1 MKPISGAI
9 SAQIHEIFG
18 SIKVMVHAM
27 KFTASRENLLP
38 ALQTIIAVIERKQT
52 LPILSNILLKMTN
65 DQLVLTGTDLEI
77 QLVTRTTVDPMDE
90 GGEIT
95 TPARKLM
102 DICRLLPEQ
111 SQLSIALKDER
122 LHLRSGRSRF
132 TLSTLPAGSYPE
144 LSSKEHDAE
153 FRIDEVKLK
162 KLLGKTHF
170 CMALQDVRRFL
181 NGLLFEI
188 ENDRL
193 QAVAS
198 DGHRMAMYSE
208 SLSDVLGVGKR
219 VTVPRKSI
227 TELYRLLTDSERPIT
242 VQIASNSLCVRGGD
256 ILFSTKLLDGKYPD
270 YKGSIPTS
278 VTKVIGI
285 EQQAFREALSRAAI
299 LSNET
304 VKGIRLDIAPGLM
317 KISAHNPEQEAAE
330 EEVEIHYDGEPFFV
344 GFNVTYMLDA
354 VSNIDSDEVSL
365 SFTESNKCCVVED
378 PMDDN
383 LKFIVMPVHL

>member
-1 MKPISGAI
+1 
-9 SAQIHEIFG
+9 
-18 SIKVMVHAM
+18 M
-27 KFTASRENLLP
+27 KFTVSRESLLP
-38 ALQTIIAVIERKQT
+38 PLQTIIGVIERKQT

-77 QLVTRTTVDPMDE
+77 QLVTRTTVDHVDQ

-111 SQLSIALKDER
+111 SQLSIELKEER

-132 TLSTLPAGSYPE
+132 TLSTLPAGNYPE
-144 LSSKEHDAE
+144 FSSKEHDAE
-153 FRIDEVKLK
+153 FQIDEVKFK
-162 KLLGKTHF
+162 KILGKTYF

-208 SLSDVLGVGKR
+208 TLSDVPGASKR
-219 VTVPRKSI
+219 VIVPRKSVM
-227 TELYRLLTDSERPIT
+227 ELYRLLDESKRPLT
-242 VQIASNSLCVRGGD
+242 VQTASNSLCVRGGD
-256 ILFSTKLLDGKYPD
+256 IVFSTKLLDGKYPD

-285 EQQAFREALSRAAI
+285 GKQVFREALSRTAI

-304 VKGIRLDIAPGLM
+304 FKGIRLDIAPRLM
-317 KISAHNPEQEAAE
+317 KISAHNLEQEAAE

-354 VSNIDSDEVSL
+354 VSNIDSDEISL
-365 SFTESNKCCVVED
+365 SFTDSNKCCVVED
-378 PMDDN
+378 PVDDN

>member
-1 MKPISGAI
+1 
-9 SAQIHEIFG
+9 
-18 SIKVMVHAM
+18 M
-27 KFTASRENLLP
+27 KFTVSRENLLP
-38 ALQTIIAVIERKQT
+38 SLQTIIGVIERKQT

-77 QLVTRTTVDPMDE
+77 QLVTRTAVDPVDQ

-111 SQLSIALKDER
+111 SQLSIDLKDEK
-122 LHLRSGRSRF
+122 LYLRSGRSRF
-132 TLSTLPAGSYPE
+132 TLSTLPAGNYPE
-144 LSSKEHDAE
+144 FSSKEYDTE
-153 FRIDEVKLK
+153 FRIDEVKFK
-162 KLLGKTHF
+162 KILGKTYF
-170 CMALQDVRRFL
+170 CMALQDVRHFL

-208 SLSDVLGVGKR
+208 TLSDVVGASKR
-219 VTVPRKSI
+219 VIIPRKSI
-227 TELYRLLTDSERPIT
+227 MELYRLLDESERPIT

-256 ILFSTKLLDGKYPD
+256 IVFSTKLLEGKYPD

-285 EQQAFREALSRAAI
+285 GKQLFREALSRAAI

-304 VKGIRLDIAPGLM
+304 FKGIRLDIASGLM
-317 KISAHNPEQEAAE
+317 KISANNPAQEAAE
-330 EEVEIHYDGEPFFV
+330 EEVEINYDGEPFFV
-344 GFNVTYMLDA
+344 GFNVSYLLDA

-365 SFTESNKCCVVED
+365 SFTDSHTCCVVED